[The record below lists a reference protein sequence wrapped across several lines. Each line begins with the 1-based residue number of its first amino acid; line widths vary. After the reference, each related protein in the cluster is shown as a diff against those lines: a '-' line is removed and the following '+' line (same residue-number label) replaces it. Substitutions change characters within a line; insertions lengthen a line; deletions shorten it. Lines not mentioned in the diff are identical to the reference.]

1 MRVVETDM
9 SQIYDIAN
17 DYVERYAALNPL
29 SATSIG
35 VPGYDDKMSDF
46 SPQGADAN
54 AELNRQTIAAL
65 NASAIKGERDR
76 IAQDAMLDDLQTSLD
91 SHDAGE
97 HLRSLRVL
105 GSAFQG
111 IRMVFDLMPRDTEED
126 WRNIAARMALVPEG
140 LESYRQSLIE
150 GVQQSKTSSRRQAAE
165 CAKQGRVWSG
175 AEGAASFFH
184 GLLDAFD
191 ASSVESEA
199 LRRDLASGADA
210 AANAYAD
217 MGRYLS
223 EEYMRDAVEQDGV
236 GEERYA
242 LSSRA
247 FNGTDMNF
255 VETYNWGWEQ
265 LRWVESEMA
274 KTAERILPGVGVEA
288 AKEFLE
294 TNPDRAI
301 EGVDAFQNWMQE
313 LQDRTIADLNGP
325 HFDIPEPVKC
335 IEAMIAPPGGALAMY
350 YTSPSE
356 DFSRPGRTWYP
367 TGGKT
372 RFPLWGEVS
381 IAYHEGVPGHH
392 FERGIAKYLTS
403 ELSRFQTAMGGTSGY
418 IEGWALYA
426 ERLMAELGYLENPDY
441 YLGMLRAQALRS
453 VRVIIDIG
461 MHLGLAIPDD
471 SDFYPGEVW
480 NPDLGLEFIKQ
491 RSHFPEDFVASEID
505 RYLGM
510 PAQAISY
517 KVGEREWLNAREDAK
532 RRKGAE
538 FDLKEFH
545 TRALNLGPMGLAQ
558 MRREMA
564 RV

>member
-1 MRVVETDM
+1 M

-35 VPGYDDKMSDF
+35 VPGFDDKMSDF
-46 SPQGADAN
+46 SPQGAGAN
-54 AELNRQTIAAL
+54 ADLNRRTIAAL
-65 NASAIKGERDR
+65 NAALVEGERDR
-76 IAQDAMLDDLQTSLD
+76 IARDAMLDDLQTSLD
-91 SHDAGE
+91 THDAGE

-105 GSAFQG
+105 GSPFQS
-111 IRMVFDLMPRDTEED
+111 IRMIFDLMPRDTEED

-140 LESYRQSLIE
+140 LESYRRSLVE
-150 GVQQSKTSSRRQAAE
+150 GAQQSKTSSRRQAAE
-165 CAKQGRVWSG
+165 CAKQAQVWSG
-175 AEGAASFFH
+175 AEGAPSFFH
-184 GLLDAFD
+184 ALLDAYD
-191 ASSVESEA
+191 ASGLEPDA
-199 LRRDLASGADA
+199 LRRDVAAGAEA
-210 AANAYAD
+210 AARAYAD
-217 MGRYLS
+217 MGRFLS
-223 EEYMRDAVEQDGV
+223 EEYMNEAVEQDGV

-247 FNGTDMNF
+247 FNGTDLDF
-255 VETYNWGWEQ
+255 IETYHWGWEQ
-265 LRWVESEMA
+265 LRWVESEMV
-274 KTAERILPGVGVEA
+274 KTAERILPGEGVEA
-288 AKEFLE
+288 AKQFLE
-294 TNPDRAI
+294 TDPDRAI
-301 EGVDAFQNWMQE
+301 EGVDAFQDWMQQ
-313 LQDRTIADLNGP
+313 LQDKTIAELNGT
-325 HFDIPEPVKC
+325 HFDIPDPVKR

-461 MHLGLAIPDD
+461 MHLGLPIPDD
-471 SDFYPGEVW
+471 SDFHPGEVW
-480 NPDLGLEFIKQ
+480 DPDLGLVFIKQ
-491 RSHFPEDFVASEID
+491 RSHFPEDFVASEVD

-517 KVGEREWLNAREDAK
+517 KVGEREWLTAREDA
-532 RRKGAE
+532 RQRKGAD

-558 MRREMA
+558 MRREMS